1 MEMLNAINWLDLAV
15 LLLVIRGLYL
25 GIRNGLSTEIFR
37 FIGAILSLTFAIH
50 SYSQIAEIFIANFA
64 LPAWLSQFLCFVVI
78 AQLIRIIFKYGIIL
92 LLKILNIQFMPPL
105 EKPGGAVVGLAR
117 AVIVAGALIL
127 MLSFFPSK
135 YMTESI
141 YDKSFS
147 GAFLAK
153 AMQRTYQSLTF
164 WLPEER
170 IEEAI
175 FKMPTPNRKAI
186 AKRKK

>member
-1 MEMLNAINWLDLAV
+1 MEIIKSINWLDLV
-15 LLLVIRGLYL
+15 IVFLLIRGLFL
-25 GIRNGLSTEIFR
+25 GIRNGLTAEIFR
-37 FIGAILSLTFAIH
+37 FIGSVLSLTLAIQWH
-50 SYSQIAEIFIANFA
+50 SQTAEILIANFA
-64 LPAWLSQFLCFVVI
+64 LPAWLSQLLCFVVI

-153 AMQRTYQSLTF
+153 ATQRTYQSLTF

-175 FKMPTPNRKAI
+175 FFTPTVKKKLKV
-186 AKRKK
+186 KRKK